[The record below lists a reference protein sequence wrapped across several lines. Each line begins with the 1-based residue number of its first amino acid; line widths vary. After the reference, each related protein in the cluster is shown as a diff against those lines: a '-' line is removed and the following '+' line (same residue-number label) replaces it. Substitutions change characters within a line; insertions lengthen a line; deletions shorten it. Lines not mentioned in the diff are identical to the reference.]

1 MKATNRF
8 LFASLLALAVTS
20 PVWADDPAADPAAP
34 PAADESTAEEILEEA
49 EPNPLY
55 DLFYEVDDLLSAEK
69 KDEATEKILGAM
81 DDVKYAKYKADLAT
95 VIVRFLL
102 FTEQV
107 PKAKEFF
114 LETIRTTP
122 ELARP
127 GFEILYSYYINSGDT
142 ENAIAWAKEL
152 LEQPLQDD
160 QRQMAVGW
168 LLTGLLVG
176 DKEDEFFAEL
186 ARLDTLDPSVAC
198 GVAEELC
205 RTTYHRDRFDLLLR
219 EIDVF
224 TKAPYGAEPS
234 LRQTILSYGLLAKAG
249 KGDWAGVKADFPEVL
264 SSLEARPLRDTLN
277 FLFARARQQKA
288 VEAQNDLADAVL
300 HSDACKDNTV
310 VRNIAAREWVA
321 VGVDQDKTSLPARA
335 AALRALGIPA
345 QTILSAISR
354 HFYDVL
360 DEKDTLKALI
370 AEMDALRPLLDEDA
384 RRNTL
389 DSLMLDAAFVTE
401 DFERVLAIIDAG
413 VPDRDE
419 AWHTMTRTKV
429 LAHIALQKG
438 EIDEAIKQFRAFM
451 DIIANTTEVTPDPTS
466 GVVYTPEAILG
477 INAKRIGDIY
487 KKAGRADEAK
497 AAYAEAKGHYEKALQ
512 RAKGTEEERGLGSE
526 TVEAIEQ
533 ALKDL

>member
-1 MKATNRF
+1 MKASNRF
-8 LFASLLALAVTS
+8 LFSSLLTFALILPAFTDEPVAEPAV
-20 PVWADDPAADPAAP
+20 DEEAA
-34 PAADESTAEEILEEA
+34 AEEILEEA

-69 KDEATEKILGAM
+69 KDEATAKILGAM

-127 GFEILYSYYINSGDT
+127 GFEIIYSYYLNSGDA
-142 ENAIAWAKEL
+142 ENAIAWTKEL
-152 LEQPLQDD
+152 LEQPLEDD
-160 QRQMAVGW
+160 MRQMATGW

-176 DKEDEFFAEL
+176 DKEDELFAEL
-186 ARLDTLDPSVAC
+186 ARLDKMDPAVAC

-219 EIDVF
+219 EIDAF
-224 TKAPYGAEPS
+224 SKAPYGSEPS
-234 LRQTILSYGLLAKAG
+234 LHQTILSYGLLAKAG
-249 KGDWAGVKADFPEVL
+249 KGDWESVKAGFPEIL
-264 SSLEARPLRDTLN
+264 STLESRPLRDTLN

-300 HSDACKDNTV
+300 HSDACKDNTA
-310 VRNIAAREWVA
+310 VRNIAAREWIAAGVA
-321 VGVDQDKTSLPARA
+321 IDKTCLPARA

-345 QTILSAISR
+345 QTELSTISR

-360 DEKDTLKALI
+360 EDKDVLKALI
-370 AEMDALRPLLDEDA
+370 AEMDALAPLLDEDA

-413 VPDRDE
+413 IADHDE

-438 EIDEAIKQFRAFM
+438 NVDEAVKQFRAFM
-451 DIIANTTEVTPDPTS
+451 DLIAKTTDVTPDPTS
-466 GVVYTPEAILG
+466 DVVYTPEAILG

-487 KKAGRADEAK
+487 KDAGRNEEAAK
-497 AAYAEAKGHYEKALQ
+497 AYEEAKGYYQKALE
-512 RAKGTEEERGLGSE
+512 RAKGSETERGLGSE
-526 TVEAIEQ
+526 TVEAIEK
-533 ALKDL
+533 ALKEL